1 MDIPTHNRI
10 TKLMMGAKPDNR

>member
-10 TKLMMGAKPDNR
+10 TKLMMGTKPDNR